1 MFYFKISLKILVI
14 IFVIYVSDI
23 IALPTIKNEFKEQNL
38 TKISGIKQMR
48 ILRHLLKACEN
59 VGLKKIK
66 FKQNIN
72 GKSFFNSLLHRMIL
86 PLLGSV

>member
-38 TKISGIKQMR
+38 PKISGIKQMR
-48 ILRHLLKACEN
+48 ILRHLLKECEN
-59 VGLKKIK
+59 VGLKKSK